1 MKFSNTKASTAPP
14 IQSTATATPMAAPQQ
29 TLQAPPVVS
38 APLPVQAAP
47 SAPLPKREA
56 IVGVAGFRSVF
67 RSASELGANSNI
79 VQTQEKLQPLF
90 IKPKLTDKLLAK
102 PPFRFIFDI
111 VFAVFE
117 STGFGQGLFTSEE
130 KDSEMVKE
138 KDQKMAWLDKLIN
151 LIGVFLNSHVA
162 AKSKSIVAG
171 LEPELTN
178 EMLQMLAIAATLP
191 GSGNNSTEAVRRV
204 LAGEAQPDAH
214 GARVQVSISTPAL
227 APVGLAVAA
236 NDVSSQLSETNAKI
250 AAEQT
255 AKRSAERPQSDQSM
269 SQPTSSS
276 ASRPPAVSTTTS
288 SGGIAPPT
296 NAPSLSLQ
304 GAVPSSTATPSTS
317 SSSATT
323 GPSAVPARPHTARRR
338 PPRIDAGAEAS
349 SANAAS
355 ASSTGGGGEF
365 FIEGKDDDS
374 DGDGADDLLTGHVD
388 GGDFPITSLGGEDN
402 AVHGKHTREILA
414 EREQLSKMRSDSAS
428 ITDEA
433 RDAESGGVRL
443 GKMRTKA
450 VGSAGGQRPSAL
462 AFGELEG
469 LQEAIQKLA
478 RSVTPVGNSLD
489 FIPEDADE
497 MRAELR
503 AWRGDYQSRK
513 EQQEKEARETEEA
526 LAPFKRQLADAE
538 EKIRGQAGKI
548 AAVKDAVTK
557 NDARIAE
564 LLRLVV
570 TK

>member
-1 MKFSNTKASTAPP
+1 MTSVPP
-14 IQSTATATPMAAPQQ
+14 LSATAAQQ
-29 TLQAPPVVS
+29 QLNQTTSSVPVTALQPTQTNSTV
-38 APLPVQAAP
+38 
-47 SAPLPKREA
+47 PLPKREA

-79 VQTQEKLQPLF
+79 TQTQEKLQPLF
-90 IKPKLTDKLLAK
+90 VKPKLTDKLLAK

-117 STGFGQGLFTSEE
+117 STGFGQGLFTNEE

-138 KDQKMAWLDKLIN
+138 KEQKMAWLDKLIN

-191 GSGNNSTEAVRRV
+191 GSGNNSAEAVKRV
-204 LAGEAQPDAH
+204 LAGEQQPDTQ
-214 GARVQVSISTPAL
+214 GTRFQVNFT
-227 APVGLAVAA
+227 APVQSTA
-236 NDVSSQLSETNAKI
+236 SSSLLDGVIPATSSVVNVEREVNSKI
-250 AAEQT
+250 VAEQT
-255 AKRSAERPQSDQSM
+255 TKRISERPTIESTQNTQAL
-269 SQPTSSS
+269 Q
-276 ASRPPAVSTTTS
+276 PPAAALTQNISSVSN
-288 SGGIAPPT
+288 A
-296 NAPSLSLQ
+296 APSLTTQ
-304 GAVPSSTATPSTS
+304 GSSSSTS
-317 SSSATT
+317 SQST
-323 GPSAVPARPHTARRR
+323 VPARPHTARRR
-338 PPRIDAGAEAS
+338 PPRIQGPTADGDGGAS
-349 SANAAS
+349 SAT
-355 ASSTGGGGEF
+355 SSGGAF
-365 FIEGKDDDS
+365 FVEGKDDDS
-374 DGDGADDLLTGHVD
+374 DGDGADILAGHAE
-388 GGDFPITSLGGEDN
+388 GGDFPLSVLGSEGGSGT
-402 AVHGKHTREILA
+402 VHGKHTREILA
-414 EREQLSKMRSDSAS
+414 EREQQQQLAKIKGDSSAIS
-428 ITDEA
+428 TDDGE
-433 RDAESGGVRL
+433 GGVRL
-443 GKMRTKA
+443 GKMRTKTT
-450 VGSAGGQRPSAL
+450 GSAGQRPSAL
-462 AFGELEG
+462 DFGELEG

-513 EQQEKEARETEEA
+513 EQQEREARETEEA

-548 AAVKDAVTK
+548 AAVKDTIIK

>member
-1 MKFSNTKASTAPP
+1 
-14 IQSTATATPMAAPQQ
+14 
-29 TLQAPPVVS
+29 
-38 APLPVQAAP
+38 
-47 SAPLPKREA
+47 
-56 IVGVAGFRSVF
+56 
-67 RSASELGANSNI
+67 
-79 VQTQEKLQPLF
+79 
-90 IKPKLTDKLLAK
+90 LAK

-117 STGFGQGLFTSEE
+117 STGFGHGLFTNEE

-138 KDQKMAWLDKLIN
+138 KDQKIAWLDKLIN

-191 GSGNNSTEAVRRV
+191 GSGNNSTEAVRSV
-204 LAGEAQPDAH
+204 LAGEIQPDAH
-214 GARVQVSISTPAL
+214 GARVQVNIAAL
-227 APVGLAVAA
+227 APGVVAA
-236 NDVSSQLSETNAKI
+236 TTSASDMPLSSATSSETNAKI
-250 AAEQT
+250 AAEQST
-255 AKRSAERPQSDQSM
+255 KRAAERPQNEQPIAQPANSSSM
-269 SQPTSSS
+269 KPTTVSTPSSTSGLSPTSS
-276 ASRPPAVSTTTS
+276 
-288 SGGIAPPT
+288 
-296 NAPSLSLQ
+296 APSLSIQ
-304 GAVPSSTATPSTS
+304 GAPPSSTAPSTS
-317 SSSATT
+317 SSS
-323 GPSAVPARPHTARRR
+323 GPSSVPARPHTARRR
-338 PPRIDAGAEAS
+338 PPRIDAGADTA
-349 SANAAS
+349 AGNTAAAS
-355 ASSTGGGGEF
+355 TTGGGAF
-365 FIEGKDDDS
+365 FVEGKDDDS
-374 DGDGADDLLTGHVD
+374 DGDGADDLLAGHVD
-388 GGDFPITSLGGEDN
+388 GGDFPISLGGEGGGDQT
-402 AVHGKHTREILA
+402 VHGKHTREILA
-414 EREQLSKMRSDSAS
+414 EREQQQQLAKMRADSAS
-428 ITDEA
+428 TAD
-433 RDAESGGVRL
+433 DAESGGVRL
-443 GKMRTKA
+443 GKLRTKA
-450 VGSAGGQRPSAL
+450 SGSAGGQRPAGL

-548 AAVKDAVTK
+548 AAVKDAITK

>member
-1 MKFSNTKASTAPP
+1 LKATASLPVVSSNNQPPSMTSVPPLASTA
-14 IQSTATATPMAAPQQ
+14 AQQ
-29 TLQAPPVVS
+29 PLNQTTSS
-38 APLPVQAAP
+38 APVTALQPTTNSSV
-47 SAPLPKREA
+47 PLPKREA

-79 VQTQEKLQPLF
+79 TQTQEKLQPLF
-90 IKPKLTDKLLAK
+90 VKPKLTDKLLAK

-117 STGFGQGLFTSEE
+117 STGFGQGLFTNEE

-138 KDQKMAWLDKLIN
+138 KEQKMAWLDKLIN

-191 GSGNNSTEAVRRV
+191 GSGNNSTEAVKRV
-204 LAGEAQPDAH
+204 LAGEQQPDAH
-214 GARVQVSISTPAL
+214 GTRIQVNIT
-227 APVGLAVAA
+227 APV
-236 NDVSSQLSETNAKI
+236 Q
-250 AAEQT
+250 
-255 AKRSAERPQSDQSM
+255 
-269 SQPTSSS
+269 
-276 ASRPPAVSTTTS
+276 
-288 SGGIAPPT
+288 
-296 NAPSLSLQ
+296 
-304 GAVPSSTATPSTS
+304 STS
-317 SSSATT
+317 SSSMFDGGIPAISSAVNIEREVNSKIVAEQITKRNSERSTVESTQNTQALQPPVAASTQNIPSVSNAASSLTT
-323 GPSAVPARPHTARRR
+323 QGSSSSTSSSQSTVPARPHTARRR
-338 PPRIDAGAEAS
+338 PPRIQGPTADSDGGAS
-349 SANAAS
+349 SAT
-355 ASSTGGGGEF
+355 SSGGAF
-365 FIEGKDDDS
+365 FVEGKDDDS
-374 DGDGADDLLTGHVD
+374 DGDGADDILAGHAE
-388 GGDFPITSLGGEDN
+388 GGDFPLSVLGNEGGSGT
-402 AVHGKHTREILA
+402 VHGKHTREILA
-414 EREQLSKMRSDSAS
+414 EREQQQQLAKIKTDSSAIS
-428 ITDEA
+428 TDDGE
-433 RDAESGGVRL
+433 GGVRL
-443 GKMRTKA
+443 GKMRTKTT
-450 VGSAGGQRPSAL
+450 GSAGQRPSAL

-513 EQQEKEARETEEA
+513 EQQERETRETEEA

-548 AAVKDAVTK
+548 AAVKDTIIK